1 MGVLKHLRAQR
12 LDAQGVGDWQR
23 VEECRHR
30 VHQRRS
36 HLAFV
41 ISRQRR
47 NESNFHRVPLNVD
60 DSCATAVPSRPSVR
74 KPPERR
80 YRFVKSPFS
89 HGSRLPRY
97 RVRSEQKSALALQLS
112 VPVAGIGGFLR
123 TAPRSIR
130 LLLPRKHLMT
140 ALGAGRAT
148 AGVPGSSSGIGRAY
162 AG

>member
-89 HGSRLPRY
+89 HGSRVPRY

-112 VPVAGIGGFLR
+112 VPAAGVGG
-123 TAPRSIR
+123 ASVR
-130 LLLPRKHLMT
+130 LLGQSAYFSRVNTPMT
-140 ALGAGRAT
+140 ALGAGRST